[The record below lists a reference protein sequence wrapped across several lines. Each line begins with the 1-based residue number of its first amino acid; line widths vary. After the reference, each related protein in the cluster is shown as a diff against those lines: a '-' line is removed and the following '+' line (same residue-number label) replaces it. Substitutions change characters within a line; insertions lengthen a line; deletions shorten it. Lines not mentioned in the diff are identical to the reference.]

1 MLGLGLESVGY
12 SSVKSE
18 LQSDGQADSFAQP
31 TGKVEKTIH
40 FTGLALTAVLALG
53 YAQADFFSPGDA
65 KARALAENSARL
77 LKRNSSGS
85 AWADA
90 ELTGW
95 QEAIVTVE
103 PQEAVAE
110 AVIIG
115 LPDGYYGEGASIAG
129 AYLAAAPN
137 KVQRGYSRHGVA
149 ESNAT
154 GDEHVTRNAYSQA
167 AAIATAYGEWQLNNE
182 LFATGHAR
190 PSATLQS
197 QAYVYPALEP
207 LIGGCDAYGSAR
219 VRFRESS
226 KAIIMATAETL
237 ACEHRKGARGDA
249 ALAAYLDGMSY
260 RTFALLGKSANA
272 YAYAD
277 GQVTRTLFP
286 DEEIHAQAV
295 GEATTLRITPAGGAG
310 VFGAGASTGEAT
322 KYLIGHV
329 DAVGMASAKG
339 GVKLNDYY
347 PAPDWR
353 RMLVDER
360 QNSVI
365 VESTVREMVV

>member
-18 LQSDGQADSFAQP
+18 
-31 TGKVEKTIH
+31 
-40 FTGLALTAVLALG
+40 
-53 YAQADFFSPGDA
+53 FFSPGDA
-65 KARALAENSARL
+65 KARSLAENTARL
-77 LKRNSSGS
+77 LKRNSQGV
-85 AWADA
+85 AFADA
-90 ELTGW
+90 RLTGW
-95 QEAIVTVE
+95 QEAIVAVE
-103 PQEAVAE
+103 PQEAVAL
-110 AVIIG
+110 ATIIG
-115 LPDGYYGEGASIAG
+115 LPDGYYGEGSASSGASIW
-129 AYLAAAPN
+129 AAPN
-137 KVQRGYSRHGVA
+137 KVQRGSSHQGAALSQAV
-149 ESNAT
+149 
-154 GDEHVTRNAYSQA
+154 GDEHVTRNAYAQPV
-167 AAIATAYGEWQLNNE
+167 AIASAYGEWQLNNE

-219 VRFRESS
+219 VRFKESS

-249 ALAAYLDGMSY
+249 ALAAYLDGMPY

-286 DEEIHAQAV
+286 DAEIHAQAA

-310 VFGAGASTGEAT
+310 VFGAGASTGEAM
-322 KYLIGHV
+322 KYLVGDV
-329 DAVGMASAKG
+329 DAFAVADAEG

-347 PAPDWR
+347 PAPSWR
-353 RMLVDER
+353 LIALDGRQDAMTVD
-360 QNSVI
+360 QS
-365 VESTVREMVV
+365 VREMVV

>member
-18 LQSDGQADSFAQP
+18 LHSDGQADSFAQP

-115 LPDGYYGEGASIAG
+115 LPDGYYGEGAATAG

-137 KVQRGYSRHGVA
+137 KVQRGTSRHGVA
-149 ESNAT
+149 ESHAT

-167 AAIATAYGEWQLNNE
+167 AAIATVYGEWQLNNE
-182 LFATGHAR
+182 LFATG
-190 PSATLQS
+190 SANSSALLAS
-197 QAYVYPALEP
+197 QAHVYPALDP
-207 LIGGCDAYGSAR
+207 LVGDCFATGSAR
-219 VRFRESS
+219 VRFRES
-226 KAIIMATAETL
+226 ATAVLAASAETL
-237 ACEHRKGARGDA
+237 ACEHRKGAAGASLSVAMATGQSNRMFHLSGRQA
-249 ALAAYLDGMSY
+249 AGYG
-260 RTFALLGKSANA
+260 
-272 YAYAD
+272 YAD
-277 GQVTRTLFP
+277 GQIIRTLFP
-286 DEEIHAQAV
+286 DAEMRATAAGEASSERVTPASGDVSFSASAAV
-295 GEATTLRITPAGGAG
+295 GVT
-310 VFGAGASTGEAT
+310 V
-322 KYLIGHV
+322 KYLIGSV
-329 DAVGMASAKG
+329 DAVCMASAKG

-347 PAPDWR
+347 PAPEWR
-353 RMLVDER
+353 RLVVGER
-360 QNSVI
+360 QSGVA
-365 VESTVREMVV
+365 VEQTAREMVV